1 MEIFSEHTTDFQS
14 GVIIP
19 VNKDLDW
26 TSFDVVNKIRY
37 LLKYKRDYKKLKVGH
52 AGTLDPKASGVLIV
66 CTGKATKQITSLQS
80 QSKQY
85 HAKLI
90 FGETTPSFDSETE
103 IDKTY
108 PFKHITSEAIEQVI
122 PNFVGNINQ
131 IPPAYS
137 ALHVNGKRAYDL
149 ARSGKM
155 PELKAREVVIDR
167 IEIVSFE
174 LPYLEL
180 SITCHS
186 GTYIRSLVRD
196 IGVALESGAW
206 MQSLIRERSGDF
218 DVKSA
223 FTIEALKNMI

>member
-37 LLKYKRDYKKLKVGH
+37 LLKYKRDIQKIKVGH

-66 CTGKATKQITSLQS
+66 CTGKATKQISSLQIQKKTYS
-80 QSKQY
+80 
-85 HAKLI
+85 AKLK

-103 IDKTY
+103 VDKSY
-108 PFKHITSEAIEQVI
+108 PFEHITREAIEQII
-122 PNFVGNINQ
+122 PNFVGNISQ

-137 ALHVNGKRAYDL
+137 ALHVNGKRAYNL

-155 PELKAREVVIDR
+155 PELKTRKVVIDR
-167 IEIVSFE
+167 IDITSFK

-180 SITCHS
+180 SITCHT
-186 GTYIRSLVRD
+186 GTYVRSLVRD
-196 IGVALESGAW
+196 IGIALESGAW
-206 MQSLIRERSGDF
+206 MQALIRESSGDF
-218 DVKSA
+218 HIKSA
-223 FTIEALKNMI
+223 FTIEELKDMI